1 MLLGIKLRRGL
12 LALGWALVLV
22 LSRRLVLLRR
32 VSALLVALLGH
43 LLIALLPV
51 ALLGHLL
58 IALLPVAL
66 LGHLLIA
73 LLPVAL
79 GALLVPRHDLLLGR
93 LHHDRVPALPL
104 LLHVLDLI
112 QLLNQQTAV
121 AAAMFVLK

>member
-32 VSALLVALLGH
+32 VSALL
-43 LLIALLPV
+43 
-51 ALLGHLL
+51 
-58 IALLPVAL
+58 VAL

-121 AAAMFVLK
+121 AAAMFVLKKE